1 MKLVQ
6 ASFGDRKDEESSFH
20 HCKSCEARVVLL
32 KCQDRES
39 SFHQCGGPVKFV
51 QGCFSAGKV
60 RQSRFKIHGCPEKF
74 VQACLGGR
82 KD

>member
-1 MKLVQ
+1 M
-6 ASFGDRKDEESSFH
+6 
-20 HCKSCEARVVLL
+20 
-32 KCQDRES
+32 
-39 SFHQCGGPVKFV
+39 KFV

-60 RQSRFKIHGCPEKF
+60 RQSRFKLHGCPEKF